1 MDRSVWVSMLAYAI
15 QVPYGGQF
23 LEPGK
28 AILGDSI
35 KALNLLG
42 KASLI
47 LCTPEYICTAPWCAK
62 HQALKDR
69 QI

>member
-15 QVPYGGQF
+15 QVPYRGQS

-28 AILGDSI
+28 AIPGDSI

-47 LCTPEYICTAPWCAK
+47 LCTP
-62 HQALKDR
+62 
-69 QI
+69 